1 MQRMV
6 DLLSKWASVV
16 CLAPNE
22 QTLREGVSA
31 RPAMWTTP
39 PGEVTNPISELI
51 VVGTASY
58 GKAFEKS
65 TPFAATETAQ

>member
-1 MQRMV
+1 
-6 DLLSKWASVV
+6 
-16 CLAPNE
+16 
-22 QTLREGVSA
+22 
-31 RPAMWTTP
+31 MWTTP